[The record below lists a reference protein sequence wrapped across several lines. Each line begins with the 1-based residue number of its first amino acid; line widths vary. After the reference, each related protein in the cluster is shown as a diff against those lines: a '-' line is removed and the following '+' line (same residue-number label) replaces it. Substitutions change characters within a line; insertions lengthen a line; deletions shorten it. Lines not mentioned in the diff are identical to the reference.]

1 MNWFLNL
8 LVRDVIEREIKKE
21 KVQMKPPNEFC
32 LFYGS
37 NEETII
43 CFCDLLAIIFSVKHS
58 MKIITDLFHQ
68 KIDESDIN
76 N

>member
-1 MNWFLNL
+1 
-8 LVRDVIEREIKKE
+8 
-21 KVQMKPPNEFC
+21 MKPPNEFR